1 MRLGD
6 DIADTVVGKY
16 RKQCEETS
24 CSHNNLFLVQVPQ
37 INSLYI
43 EIENIYVFHFHHLY
57 N

>member
-24 CSHNNLFLVQVPQ
+24 CSHNNLLLVQVPQ